1 MVNGGVIMNIQ
12 PLNLFQIRQTGL
24 EVLSR
29 ELGPVGMIRFLQQ
42 YEIGSGD
49 YSEER
54 HQWLDKLTIDDI
66 VKKAN
71 SLNAVKKE
79 KTTYRD
85 RD

>member
-1 MVNGGVIMNIQ
+1 MNIQ

>member
-1 MVNGGVIMNIQ
+1 MNIQ
-12 PLNLFQIRQTGL
+12 PLNLFQIRQIGL

-49 YSEER
+49 YSMER

-66 VKKAN
+66 TKKAN
-71 SLNAVKKE
+71 RLNAMKKE
-79 KTTYRD
+79 KTI
-85 RD
+85 